1 MRDYTGNRQSGMTD
15 ENPVFRSLGVIEE
28 RIREKLTVK
37 SLADSVHF
45 SQYHYQR
52 LFREAVGDSVM
63 GYVARRRISLAAAE
77 LAGTDV
83 SVLEIAL
90 KYGYDSHEGFT
101 RSFRAHMGITLRNT
115 GNTICPQAP

>member
-1 MRDYTGNRQSGMTD
+1 MGNYTENRQSGITD

-52 LFREAVGDSVM
+52 MFREAVGDSVM
-63 GYVARRRISLAAAE
+63 GYVTRRRISLAAE
-77 LAGTDV
+77 DLAGTDE
-83 SVLEIAL
+83 SILEIAL
-90 KYGYDSHEGFT
+90 K
-101 RSFRAHMGITLRNT
+101 
-115 GNTICPQAP
+115 

>member
-1 MRDYTGNRQSGMTD
+1 MRDYTGTRQSGMTD

-63 GYVARRRISLAAAE
+63 VRIRAMAHRADNFFIIVHSL
-77 LAGTDV
+77 
-83 SVLEIAL
+83 
-90 KYGYDSHEGFT
+90 SH
-101 RSFRAHMGITLRNT
+101 
-115 GNTICPQAP
+115 